1 MVIEVMKRRVVAFL
15 SLMACIP
22 AAVIRAAEPGTIGV
36 QVSQLYSDQQE
47 THRGGLVIR
56 RVVPA
61 SGAAEAG
68 LRPGD
73 LILGVDG
80 QSVEGHER
88 KEFLGW
94 LNGTAGTLVQ
104 LTVISQDGRREVRVR
119 RKPYPPHLNSASD
132 PFSYQIPGNWLVDPR
147 YTFPLPWA
155 VDLRYEGFE
164 DVGFSPGFD
173 DPDSAEYHSYFFLW
187 RLSRETSLSSEGL
200 RKDLTTYFRGLAEQR
215 GRNNKFA
222 PDLSQ
227 IHVSLKP
234 LPAASVSVE
243 GDQPQGFGGSFTIYD
258 RRGQI
263 VDLKSE
269 VISAHCTNASGMAVL
284 FFVSREP
291 RPSRFWDQ
299 LDAIRKSFKCRRE

>member
-1 MVIEVMKRRVVAFL
+1 MIMILGRNEAQCLVVRYSTHPFCNCSVRLATSRRHTSAPQIILIRDTVWMVIEVMKRRVVAFL

-88 KEFLGW
+88 KESLGW

-104 LTVISQDGRREVRVR
+104 LTVISQDGRRDVRVR

-155 VDLRYEGFE
+155 IDLRYEGFE
-164 DVGFSPGFD
+164 DVGF
-173 DPDSAEYHSYFFLW
+173 
-187 RLSRETSLSSEGL
+187 
-200 RKDLTTYFRGLAEQR
+200 
-215 GRNNKFA
+215 
-222 PDLSQ
+222 
-227 IHVSLKP
+227 
-234 LPAASVSVE
+234 
-243 GDQPQGFGGSFTIYD
+243 
-258 RRGQI
+258 
-263 VDLKSE
+263 
-269 VISAHCTNASGMAVL
+269 
-284 FFVSREP
+284 
-291 RPSRFWDQ
+291 
-299 LDAIRKSFKCRRE
+299 